1 MVVYWKETKWLDLY
15 ENDSK
20 VEEMAL
26 KNQEGRKVMAET
38 STGMTAAEVAVEVE
52 EVVVNTVMAV
62 VESAGEEAGVEVV
75 A

>member
-1 MVVYWKETKWLDLY
+1 MDLY